1 MEQQLRILRLKKK
14 KLLFLCCVLA
24 CTLLLMGITC
34 ASGSDATYDDG
45 GSALDKTMLSSMD
58 FTQLKMFDAN
68 NGWAATPTSVL
79 QTTDGGQHWTDV
91 TPVDW
96 EPLPVSPT
104 ADSSASEDTGIT
116 TATFLDM
123 DHAWIV
129 SETLPT
135 SSIPTP
141 NIGSPVTTATTTV
154 SLPPQTFPVSIR
166 ATVDGGKTWMDAE
179 TFTVKNLAQVYPP
192 YFINDSDGW
201 LEMAVSGESS
211 ASTQSQNKPGGDTVY
226 VVHTTDGGITWAPFF
241 TRGVKLPGEGLKDG
255 FSMNAYCT
263 NQANTAPGFPAC
275 SSILSNT
282 IITTPAN
289 QGCSTPLAGNTLG
302 WTTVVDTNKVLI
314 DETLNSTEGWHTI
327 TEAAPGGTPNQNG
340 DSSVVTN
347 APLIFQDGADIVP
360 VQVQSDPDGNDPSHY
375 FLHLYL
381 LDYTH
386 KILGYYY
393 PVSLSP
399 TTTFAVPPIYNQ
411 NTIAAP
417 DLKHIF
423 VIGQTYDPGNTSAPT
438 PYGDWNVY
446 EYTNGAW
453 QTLTS
458 QTDATIP
465 AGTDGKLSTAVFNAG
480 LSNLDFLND
489 NQGWATN
496 GANLYSIK
504 NNHDGTTTWSQVY
517 PPAGTTTTSAVPPVN
532 VTRTPGTVIP
542 AAHPGACVP
551 PAPTPPPNN
560 PPNNPSKHLLTGY
573 WQDFTNG
580 STAMRLKDVNSN
592 YNLVAV
598 AFANADPNNPG
609 GVTFSIDSG
618 LSGAL
623 GGYDLAQ
630 FTNDVAT
637 LHAQGRK
644 VVISVGGQNGAI
656 SVNDATSAT
665 NFANSV
671 YGLMKTYGFDG
682 VDIDLEN
689 GMNPTYMSS
698 ALKQLSALAGS
709 SLIITLAPQTVD
721 MQSTSSDY
729 FQLALDIKSIL
740 TIVNMQYYNSG
751 TMLGADGNVYAEGT
765 VDFLTALATI
775 QLQGGLDPSQV
786 GLGVPASTS
795 AAGSGYVSPTVV
807 NDALDCLASGTNCGS
822 FKPPKTYPDI
832 GGAMTWSISW
842 DAVNN
847 YDFANTVGPH
857 LSSLT

>member
-1 MEQQLRILRLKKK
+1 MEQQLQRLRQKKK

-45 GSALDKTMLSSMD
+45 GSSLDKTMLSSMD

-68 NGWAATPTSVL
+68 DGWAATPTSVL
-79 QTTDGGQHWTDV
+79 KTTDGGQHWTDV

-226 VVHTTDGGITWAPFF
+226 VVHTTDGGITWVPFF

-255 FSMNAYCT
+255 FSMNPDCT
-263 NQANTAPGFPAC
+263 NEGIPSANIPAC
-275 SSILSNT
+275 SLLDS

-289 QGCSTPLAGNTLG
+289 QGCLTPLAGNTLG

-347 APLIFQDGADIVP
+347 APLTFQNGVDILP

-375 FLHLYL
+375 FLHLYA
-381 LDYTH
+381 LDYIH
-386 KILGYYY
+386 KIFGYYY
-393 PVSLSP
+393 PVSISP

-411 NTIAAP
+411 NTISAP
-417 DLKHIF
+417 DAAQVF
-423 VIGQTYDPGNTSAPT
+423 VIGQTYDPTNSSAST
-438 PYGDWNVY
+438 PYGSWNLY
-446 EYTNGAW
+446 EYTGGAW

-465 AGTDGKLSTAVFNAG
+465 AGTDGKLSTSVFNAG
-480 LSNLDFLND
+480 LSNLDVISTPHGLD
-489 NQGWATN
+489 AWATN
-496 GANLYSIK
+496 GESMFHIALDSGN
-504 NNHDGTTTWSQVY
+504 TATWSQVY
-517 PPAGTTTTSAVPPVN
+517 PPAGTTTTNAIPPIN
-532 VTRTPGTVIP
+532 VTRAPGTVIP
-542 AAHPGACVP
+542 AAHPGLCA
-551 PAPTPPPNN
+551 PPNN
-560 PPNNPSKHLLTGY
+560 APGGGPGPNPPAGYRTFTFVNNMSETIWVQATTSVGY
-573 WQDFTNG
+573 PVPATTNWEVPAG
-580 STAMRLKDVNSN
+580 STVTTTAIPDGWNGRLFGETGCDAAGGQCQTGECSTCAMSSATGFHPVTLAEFNLIDTDYYDISLVDGFNLPLWINSYGKSADILN
-592 YNLVAV
+592 ANGCSSGA
-598 AFANADPNNPG
+598 ATIKAGCTANANATCPQALQVTDASGNVIACDSACTKFGSPQYCCPNG
-609 GVTFSIDSG
+609 
-618 LSGAL
+618 
-623 GGYDLAQ
+623 
-630 FTNDVAT
+630 
-637 LHAQGRK
+637 
-644 VVISVGGQNGAI
+644 
-656 SVNDATSAT
+656 
-665 NFANSV
+665 SV
-671 YGLMKTYGFDG
+671 YGSAQTCLPSTWGA
-682 VDIDLEN
+682 VD
-689 GMNPTYMSS
+689 
-698 ALKQLSALAGS
+698 
-709 SLIITLAPQTVD
+709 
-721 MQSTSSDY
+721 
-729 FQLALDIKSIL
+729 
-740 TIVNMQYYNSG
+740 
-751 TMLGADGNVYAEGT
+751 
-765 VDFLTALATI
+765 
-775 QLQGGLDPSQV
+775 
-786 GLGVPASTS
+786 S
-795 AAGSGYVSPTVV
+795 AAIFKAAEPFAYSYAFDDYTSTLTCTG
-807 NDALDCLASGTNCGS
+807 NCNYRITFGV
-822 FKPPKTYPDI
+822 T
-832 GGAMTWSISW
+832 GG
-842 DAVNN
+842 
-847 YDFANTVGPH
+847 
-857 LSSLT
+857 